1 MGNPKMNEIVVAI
14 ISLAGIVITSIINNS
29 LVKWRIQ
36 SLENK
41 VDKHNQLIERMYV
54 VETEVKDIKEHL
66 ND

>member
-1 MGNPKMNEIVVAI
+1 MNEIVVAL

>member
-1 MGNPKMNEIVVAI
+1 MNEIVVAL

-54 VETEVKDIKEHL
+54 CETEIKDIKEHL
-66 ND
+66 HD

>member
-1 MGNPKMNEIVVAI
+1 MNEIVVAL

-41 VDKHNQLIERMYV
+41 VDKHNQLIERMYI

>member
-1 MGNPKMNEIVVAI
+1 MNEIVVAI

>member
-1 MGNPKMNEIVVAI
+1 MNEIVVAL

-54 VETEVKDIKEHL
+54 VETDVKNIKEHL